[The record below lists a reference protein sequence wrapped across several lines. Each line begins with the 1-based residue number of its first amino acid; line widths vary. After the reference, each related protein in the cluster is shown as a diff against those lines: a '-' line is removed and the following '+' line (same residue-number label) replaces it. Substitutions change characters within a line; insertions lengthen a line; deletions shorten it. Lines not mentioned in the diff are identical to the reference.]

1 MKIEINKPTATILIA
16 NYNNSK
22 HIDQC
27 LASVINQ
34 DYKKIEVIVVDDK
47 SSDNSLKILNNYV
60 DQIKLIK
67 KNKKTGVGSFDQMN
81 SYYEAFKE
89 SRGEIIFL
97 LDSDDYFHL
106 DKVSIIM
113 NEFRQNQKV
122 YLTKLV
128 NWLNLFNKNKYK
140 SINFPKSYK
149 TECFYLNNDKL
160 MKKINIKNRLIDL
173 EKDCKSISKFF
184 FKKKNK

>member
-1 MKIEINKPTATILIA
+1 MKIEINDPLATVLIA

-22 HIDQC
+22 CIDQC
-27 LASVINQ
+27 LTSVINQ
-34 DYKKIEVIVVDDK
+34 NYKKIEIIEK
-47 SSDNSLKILNNYV
+47 FI
-60 DQIKLIK
+60 
-67 KNKKTGVGSFDQMN
+67 NKKVVGIYN
-81 SYYEAFKE
+81 
-89 SRGEIIFL
+89 
-97 LDSDDYFHL
+97 
-106 DKVSIIM
+106 VSLG
-113 NEFRQNQKV
+113 QKV

-140 SINFPKSYK
+140 NIDIPKSYK

>member
-1 MKIEINKPTATILIA
+1 MKIETNEPIASVLIA

-22 HIDQC
+22 YIDQC
-27 LASVINQ
+27 LESVINQ
-34 DYKKIEVIVVDDK
+34 NYKKIEIVVVDDN
-47 SSDNSLKILNNYV
+47 SSDNSLEVLSKYSG
-60 DQIKLIK
+60 QIKLIK
-67 KNKKTGVGSFDQMN
+67 KKQKSDIGFFDQMS

-89 SRGEIIFL
+89 SKGEIIFF